1 VRWSVGVEAEAGRV
15 LTREEVVELA
25 DAVAVC
31 DGIATG
37 IGTSRY
43 GAQLIVQAASRDE
56 AIEKGRQELAAAAA
70 RAGLP
75 AGPIVRTEATSEA
88 DEAEAAA
95 PDGAPG
101 TFVTGEADG

>member
-1 VRWSVGVEAEAGRV
+1 MRWSVGVEAEAGRV

-25 DAVAVC
+25 DAVAAS

-70 RAGLP
+70 KAGLP
-75 AGPIVRTEATSEA
+75 AGPVVRAEATSEA
-88 DEAEAAA
+88 DEDEAAA

>member
-1 VRWSVGVEAEAGRV
+1 MRWSVGVEAEAGRV

-25 DAVAVC
+25 DAVAAS

-43 GAQLIVQAASRDE
+43 GAQLIVQAGSKDE
-56 AIEKGRQELAAAAA
+56 AIEKGRQEFAAAAA

-75 AGPIVRTEATSEA
+75 AGPIVRAEATSEA
-88 DEAEAAA
+88 D
-95 PDGAPG
+95 G
-101 TFVTGEADG
+101 